1 MSSQFCTANPLA
13 PFSHTSSENAVVA
26 ATTESLQKMCGQLKT
41 RVDEL
46 ECANSRLIRM
56 VTRVPELDNKLQ
68 QSIDQLNQFDDRL
81 RLVEQDTESL
91 EVDRL
96 EIQIEQVRQQG
107 INRDILNLISE
118 LRARLD
124 VASDFESEFS
134 QNSD

>member
-1 MSSQFCTANPLA
+1 
-13 PFSHTSSENAVVA
+13 
-26 ATTESLQKMCGQLKT
+26 
-41 RVDEL
+41 
-46 ECANSRLIRM
+46 M